1 MIIFR
6 SFSCHYFITV
16 WAWYCCFYAW
26 PLRCFTANSFG
37 VVLGDTTTVACSTNV
52 SFASRLGADLA
63 LVFVSALITSSIC
76 GSECS
81 VCIASPSN
89 LMVIILGF
97 FDVLLDAFLLLLGF
111 CVSSVWVSISGS
123 SISSTSS
130 FDTIWFVS
138 CILSCNFRKN
148 KNIEL

>member
-52 SFASRLGADLA
+52 YFASRLGADLA

-123 SISSTSS
+123 SISSTRHL
-130 FDTIWFVS
+130 IQYG
-138 CILSCNFRKN
+138 LFRVF
-148 KNIEL
+148 